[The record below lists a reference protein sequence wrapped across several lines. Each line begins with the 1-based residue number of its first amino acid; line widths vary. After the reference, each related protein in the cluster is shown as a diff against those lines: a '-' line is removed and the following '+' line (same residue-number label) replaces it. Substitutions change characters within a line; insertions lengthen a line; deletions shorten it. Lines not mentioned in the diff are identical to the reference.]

1 MVLLILSGV
10 GSGILL
16 VSPEFALVSRG
27 VDCQPMQNGLG
38 RDDWGQLATC
48 LSSPSWYQQPSLGVS
63 FGFVEPPF

>member
-38 RDDWGQLATC
+38 RDDWGNLPHASHRPPGTSSLAWVC
-48 LSSPSWYQQPSLGVS
+48 LLAL
-63 FGFVEPPF
+63 